1 MLLPRVSDVG
11 SPADDI
17 QWAAVLKS
25 ASALEM
31 YRQLIDTEYGYSSAI
46 GVILFIMSF
55 IATVVI
61 LRYRR
66 TETIERVA

>member
-1 MLLPRVSDVG
+1 
-11 SPADDI
+11 
-17 QWAAVLKS
+17 
-25 ASALEM
+25 M

-61 LRYRR
+61 LRFRR
-66 TETIERVA
+66 EETVEKVA